1 LFSAESCLQ
10 CRGFLFI
17 SETGKPISLI
27 TFAGQIIFTKYFG
40 H

>member
-1 LFSAESCLQ
+1 
-10 CRGFLFI
+10 LFI

-27 TFAGQIIFTKYFG
+27 TFTGQIIFTKYFG